1 MTPCIEYDQVCKS
14 FGSTQILHQLDLQVP
29 RGIVFAFLGNNGAGK
44 STAIRLMLGLMTPD
58 AGQIRLLGLDVAQ
71 HRAQLMRKVGA
82 LVDAPSAYENLT
94 AHEFLRIAVVLKGL
108 PRNDI
113 TRVLQLVDLTDTGQT
128 LIANFSLGMKQ
139 RLALAFAL
147 LGEPQLLVLDE
158 PTNGLDPSGIQD
170 IRALLRRL
178 PAATGATVFLSSHQL
193 DEVEKV
199 ASHIALLRDGRV
211 QLQCALADFK
221 LHCSRGLI
229 LRCDAPQQARQLLE
243 QQGYTVQQDAQ
254 QQLYLP
260 AINDATAWHINALLV
275 QAGVKLY
282 EARQQQQSLEHWFAD
297 QMQHQGK
304 N

>member
-29 RGIVFAFLGNNGAGK
+29 RGSVFAFLGNNGAGK

-229 LRCDAPQQARQLLE
+229 LRCDVPQQARQLLE

-260 AINDATAWHINALLV
+260 TINDAAAWHINALLV

-297 QMQHQGK
+297 QMQQQGK

>member
-29 RGIVFAFLGNNGAGK
+29 RGSVFAFLGNNGAGK

-58 AGQIRLLGLDVAQ
+58 AGHIRLLGLDVAQ

-229 LRCDAPQQARQLLE
+229 LRCDVPQQARQLLE

-260 AINDATAWHINALLV
+260 TINDAAAWHINALLV

>member
-1 MTPCIEYDQVCKS
+1 MTPCIEYNQVGKS

-29 RGIVFAFLGNNGAGK
+29 RGSVFAFLGNNGAGK
-44 STAIRLMLGLMTPD
+44 STAIRLMLGLLAPD
-58 AGQIRLLGLDVAQ
+58 AGQIRLFGLDVTQ

-82 LVDAPSAYENLT
+82 LVDAPSVYENLT

-108 PRNDI
+108 TRNDI

-221 LHCSRGLI
+221 LHCSRGFI
-229 LRCDAPQQARQLLE
+229 LRCDVPQRARQLLE

-254 QQLYLP
+254 QLYLP
-260 AINDATAWHINALLV
+260 EINDAAAWHINALLV

-297 QMQHQGK
+297 QMQQQGK